1 MKEAR
6 TKVSESVEGEIETF
20 QGGQVVQL
28 FTLQSR
34 EKVEAGNDIM
44 FRFYVLFLAGLQ
56 YYMVA

>member
-1 MKEAR
+1 MKETR
-6 TKVSESVEGEIETF
+6 TKPGESVEGEIETF

-34 EKVEAGNDIM
+34 KKVEAGIDIM
-44 FRFYVLFLAGLQ
+44 LRFYISFLAGLQ